1 MALQSEHAIAA
12 IATGIFGSICFIYVS
27 RAIEQLL
34 SSESHQT
41 DDYLRNI
48 HHCEVSKDELY
59 AERQSLTCSA
69 LSVSYANTNPLIVQC
84 GKGQYLFDAD
94 GTRYLD
100 TRNNVAHVGHCHPA
114 VVKAVQAQVE
124 AVCTNSRYLH
134 PNFNLLIKRLLST
147 LPPYMQ
153 DDYSVFFVNSGSE
166 ANDLALRV
174 AAAATGSK
182 AKYTL
187 TLERAYHGHSE
198 ATIAISPYK
207 FANRRYQSAGWTAPS
222 TTLVMPAPDVYRT
235 AQDSAAQL
243 AAPVIAAC
251 RQHHGNIK
259 AMIVESGMSVAGVI
273 LPPKGYLNA
282 CFQAVRQAGGV
293 CICDEVQTGLGRLGT
308 WWCFELQEVAPDII
322 TTGKPF
328 GNGLPLAAVIVRKS
342 LAEAFA
348 QGPEY
353 FNTFGGNNVSVVA
366 GLAVLDVIEREQLMM
381 HARNVGAYL
390 VEALHRLP
398 AVPGCMIGDVR
409 GQGLF
414 VGAEF
419 VQDGGSKAPATM
431 AVSWLC
437 SQLKDKHHILTSI
450 DGPHDNVLVIK
461 PPMCFNCADVDM
473 LTNALKD
480 EMVRLQHVDLTSIQ
494 MTPT

>member
-147 LPPYMQ
+147 LPP
-153 DDYSVFFVNSGSE
+153 
-166 ANDLALRV
+166 
-174 AAAATGSK
+174 
-182 AKYTL
+182 
-187 TLERAYHGHSE
+187 LERAYHGHSE